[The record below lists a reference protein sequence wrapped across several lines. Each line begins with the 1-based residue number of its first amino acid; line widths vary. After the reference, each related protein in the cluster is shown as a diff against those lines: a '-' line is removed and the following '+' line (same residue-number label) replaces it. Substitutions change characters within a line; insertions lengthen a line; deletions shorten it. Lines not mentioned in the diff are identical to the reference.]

1 MVPIP
6 LVDLQAQYHSLKGE
20 IDEAIRRVLEG
31 GQFVLGPEV
40 EALERE
46 VAAACGTAQ
55 AVGVASGTDA
65 LELALRAAGI
75 GSGHEVLT
83 TAYSFFA
90 TAEAVIAVGATPV
103 FVDIE
108 PESFTLD
115 PALLA
120 SRITPRTK
128 AIIPVHLYGHPC
140 AMDRIMELAREH
152 KLKVIED
159 CAQAIG
165 AKVGGRPVGGI
176 GHAGA
181 LSFYPTK
188 NLGGCGDGGMVVTSD
203 AVFAEQV
210 RLLRAHGARER
221 YRHLVIGRNSRLDE
235 LQAAVLR
242 VKLKHLPEWTK
253 ARRARAE
260 RYAAAFQRSLQ
271 PSPKAR
277 GAPPPQRL
285 EVLLPTQRS
294 GCEHVYHLYAIRHPK
309 RDAIQAAL
317 AKEGIETQVAYPSTL
332 PAQPALAPWLLAGQ
346 AFPVAEAVA
355 LDVLALPVYPELTD
369 EMIEQIVECVV
380 RAVMESV

>member
-1 MVPIP
+1 MIP
-6 LVDLQAQYHSLKGE
+6 LVDLTAQYQAVKRE
-20 IDEAIRRVLEG
+20 VDEAVQRVLASG
-31 GQFVLGPEV
+31 HFILGPEV

-46 VAAACGTAQ
+46 VAAVCGTAQ

-83 TAYSFFA
+83 SAYSFIA
-90 TAEAVIAVGATPV
+90 TAETIIAVGATPV

-108 PESFTLD
+108 PASFTLD
-115 PALLA
+115 PALLTA
-120 SRITPRTK
+120 RITPRTK

-140 AMDRIMELAREH
+140 AMEPVMEIARQH

-176 GHAGA
+176 GSAGC

-188 NLGGCGDGGMVVTSD
+188 NLGGCGDGGMVVTND
-203 AVFAEQV
+203 AGLAEQV

-253 ARRARAE
+253 ARRAHAQ
-260 RYAAAFQRSLQ
+260 RYAAAFQHSLAP
-271 PSPKAR
+271 PSKAR
-277 GAPPPQRL
+277 GVAAPPRL
-285 EVLLPTQRS
+285 DIALPMERP
-294 GCEHVYHLYAIRHPK
+294 GCEHVYHLYAIRHPR

-317 AKEGIETQVAYPSTL
+317 TQQGIETQVAYPSTL

-355 LDVLALPVYPELTD
+355 RDVLALPIYPELTD
-369 EMIEQIVECVV
+369 DTIERIVECVV
-380 RAVMESV
+380 LAIKSI